1 MIALLDYD
9 RYTLRQVAGNAL
21 VPDKFANLQAPVK
34 EGIIG
39 WVAQHGE
46 PVLAPDVRR
55 APRYRE
61 ILSASALIIGVL
73 NLERSELNAFTE
85 IVTSEHI
92 GR

>member
-1 MIALLDYD
+1 MTAIPCVRSLETRSFPINSPIYKLRSRRELLGGW
-9 RYTLRQVAGNAL
+9 RSTENPCLRL
-21 VPDKFANLQAPVK
+21 TSDAP
-34 EGIIG
+34 
-39 WVAQHGE
+39 
-46 PVLAPDVRR
+46 
-55 APRYRE
+55 PRYLE